1 MKKQPIPRTPDSGTS
16 AAGGM
21 EERPEGLKENRA
33 QGEEA
38 VHEDEVLSRI
48 ACGIRCIPDLDPPS
62 DLLPSVM
69 AAIRVKKRPWW
80 YRAYRWAT
88 APRSLT
94 FTPLQ
99 AAPLAAALL
108 AVCVISTL
116 HLYTGRE
123 KGQFAD
129 SRSSDLTPVVLSL
142 KVPEARS
149 VAVIGSFNNWHPQ
162 ECELHRN
169 NGDTTWKA
177 TVWLPSGRYEYAFL
191 VDGGKIVPDPHA
203 AFYQDDGF
211 GNQNTVLVVG
221 NRDENAV

>member
-1 MKKQPIPRTPDSGTS
+1 MKKQPIPDTRDSG
-16 AAGGM
+16 ANEAGGV
-21 EERPEGLKENRA
+21 EERPEGLKGNG
-33 QGEEA
+33 GEGGEA
-38 VHEDEVLSRI
+38 VFEDEVLSRI
-48 ACGIRCIPDLDPPS
+48 ACGIRCIPDLDPPAN
-62 DLLPSVM
+62 LLPSVM
-69 AAIRVKKRPWW
+69 AAVRDKRRPWW
-80 YRAYRWAT
+80 YRAYRWVT

-108 AVCVISTL
+108 AVFVISSL

-123 KGQFAD
+123 KGEFVG
-129 SRSSDLTPVVLSL
+129 SRSPDLTPVVLSL
-142 KVPEARS
+142 KGPEARS

-169 NGDTTWKA
+169 NGDTAWKV

-191 VDGGKIVPDPHA
+191 VDGGKIVADPHA
-203 AFYQDDGF
+203 AFYRDDGF